1 MKVELVAYT
10 PNPEE
15 TIERAARICYD
26 SKTGDYEKRKKFL
39 SGLIKSGHT
48 STIEHASATFK
59 FSEVSRALT
68 HELVRHRLF
77 SFSQRSQRYCKEDGF
92 GYVIPGSIKYNLT
105 KREDENGDCDDTDS
119 FDTKYVWFMEQIKAL
134 YNEMVAAGIPKEDA
148 RYILPNACYTE
159 IFVSG
164 NFREW
169 RHFLE
174 LRLSPRAQWEIRQ
187 LAHMVLDELYKV
199 APIIF
204 QDLIDKYEIEK
215 DESRASENRKQ

>member
-1 MKVELVAYT
+1 MKAELVAYT

-59 FSEVSRALT
+59 ISEVSRALT

-77 SFSQRSQRYCKEDGF
+77 SFSQRSQRYCFEDNP
-92 GYVIPGSIKYNLT
+92 GYVVPNTIQDNPGLKDKYMKL
-105 KREDENGDCDDTDS
+105 
-119 FDTKYVWFMEQIKAL
+119 L
-134 YNEMVAAGIPKEDA
+134 NEVQDVYKEFVNAGVPKEDA
-148 RYILPNACYTE
+148 RYVLPNACYTE

-199 APIIF
+199 APIVF
-204 QDLIDKYEIEK
+204 QDLKDKY
-215 DESRASENRKQ
+215 DTQENV

>member
-1 MKVELVAYT
+1 MKAELVAYT

-77 SFSQRSQRYCKEDGF
+77 SFSQRSQRYCFEDNP
-92 GYVIPGSIKYNLT
+92 GYVVPDTIQDNLEL
-105 KREDENGDCDDTDS
+105 RE
-119 FDTKYVWFMEQIKAL
+119 KYVKL
-134 YNEMVAAGIPKEDA
+134 LNEVQNVYKEFVNSGVPKEDA
-148 RYILPNACYTE
+148 RYVLPNACYTE

-174 LRLSPRAQWEIRQ
+174 LRLSPRAQWEIRE
-187 LAHMVLDELYKV
+187 LAHLVLNELYKI
-199 APIIF
+199 APIVF
-204 QDLIDKYEIEK
+204 QDLKDKY
-215 DESRASENRKQ
+215 DGPESAE

>member
-1 MKVELVAYT
+1 MKAELVAYT

-15 TIERAARICYD
+15 TIEKAARICYN
-26 SKTGDYEKRKKFL
+26 SQCGDYEKRKKFL

-77 SFSQRSQRYCKEDGF
+77 SFSQRSQRYCNEDGF
-92 GYVIPGSIKYNLT
+92 GYVVPDTIKEKLKT
-105 KREDENGDCDDTDS
+105 KSVENPLVDS
-119 FDTKYVWFMEQIKAL
+119 VSVTYESVFKNFMQKAKDL
-134 YNEMVAAGIPKEDA
+134 YNEMVAAGVPKEDA
-148 RYILPNACYTE
+148 RYILPNACHTE

-174 LRLSPRAQWEIRQ
+174 LRLSPRAQWEIRE
-187 LAHMVLDELYKV
+187 LAHLVLNELYKV
-199 APIIF
+199 APIVF
-204 QDLIDKYEIEK
+204 QDLKDKYEN
-215 DESRASENRKQ
+215 S

>member
-1 MKVELVAYT
+1 MKAELVAYT

-77 SFSQRSQRYCKEDGF
+77 SFSQRSQRYCSEDGF
-92 GYVIPGSIKYNLT
+92 GTVIPESLKKSDY
-105 KREDENGDCDDTDS
+105 EVE
-119 FDTKYVWFMEQIKAL
+119 FKAL
-134 YNEMVAAGIPKEDA
+134 MKEIEEVYNDMVADGVPKEDA

-174 LRLSPRAQWEIRQ
+174 LRLSPRAQWEIRE
-187 LAHMVLDELYKV
+187 LAHLVLNELYKV
-199 APIIF
+199 APIVF
-204 QDLIDKYEIEK
+204 QDLKDKY
-215 DESRASENRKQ
+215 DGPESAE

>member
-1 MKVELVAYT
+1 MKAELVVYT

-77 SFSQRSQRYCKEDGF
+77 SFSQRSQRYCLEDNAGYAVPSTFEKDLQLRAKYIQMMSNIQYLYKEL
-92 GYVIPGSIKYNLT
+92 I
-105 KREDENGDCDDTDS
+105 DS
-119 FDTKYVWFMEQIKAL
+119 
-134 YNEMVAAGIPKEDA
+134 GIPKEDA

-187 LAHMVLDELYKV
+187 LAHMVLDGLYKV
-199 APIIF
+199 APIVF
-204 QDLIDKYEIEK
+204 QDLKDKYET
-215 DESRASENRKQ
+215 RENA

>member
-1 MKVELVAYT
+1 MKAELIAYT

-77 SFSQRSQRYCKEDGF
+77 SFSQRSQRYCFEDNP
-92 GYVIPGSIKYNLT
+92 GYVVPDTIQDNLEL
-105 KREDENGDCDDTDS
+105 RE
-119 FDTKYVWFMEQIKAL
+119 KYVKL
-134 YNEMVAAGIPKEDA
+134 LNEVQNVYKEFVNSGVPKEDA
-148 RYILPNACYTE
+148 RYVLPNACYTE

-187 LAHMVLDELYKV
+187 LAHLVLNELYKV

-204 QDLIDKYEIEK
+204 QDLKDKY
-215 DESRASENRKQ
+215 DGPESAE

>member
-1 MKVELVAYT
+1 MKAELVAYT

-77 SFSQRSQRYCKEDGF
+77 SFSQRSQRYCNEDGF
-92 GYVIPGSIKYNLT
+92 NFVIPPSIIESHTIKNIDGSITDVSTRWDHIISEIRSFYN
-105 KREDENGDCDDTDS
+105 D
-119 FDTKYVWFMEQIKAL
+119 
-134 YNEMVAAGIPKEDA
+134 MVAAGVPKEDA

-187 LAHMVLDELYKV
+187 LAHLVLNELYKV
-199 APIIF
+199 APIVF
-204 QDLIDKYEIEK
+204 QDLKDKY
-215 DESRASENRKQ
+215 DGSESAE

>member
-1 MKVELVAYT
+1 MKVELIAYT

-15 TIERAARICYD
+15 TIEKAARICYN
-26 SKTGDYEKRKKFL
+26 SQCGDYEKRKKFL

-77 SFSQRSQRYCKEDGF
+77 SFSQRSQRYCSEDKAGF
-92 GYVIPGSIKYNLT
+92 VIPDTIKENDRFSKEYSDLIDRITNLY
-105 KREDENGDCDDTDS
+105 ED
-119 FDTKYVWFMEQIKAL
+119 
-134 YNEMVAAGIPKEDA
+134 MVNLGKIPKEDA
-148 RYILPNACYTE
+148 RYILPNACHTE

-187 LAHMVLDELYKV
+187 LAHLVLNDLYNV
-199 APIIF
+199 APIVF
-204 QDLIDKYEIEK
+204 QDLIDKYETKNE
-215 DESRASENRKQ
+215 Q

>member
-77 SFSQRSQRYCKEDGF
+77 SFSQRSQRYCNEDGF
-92 GYVIPGSIKYNLT
+92 GYVIPDTIKEKLKT
-105 KREDENGDCDDTDS
+105 KSVENPLVDS
-119 FDTKYVWFMEQIKAL
+119 VSVTYESVFKNFMQKAKDL
-134 YNEMVAAGIPKEDA
+134 YNEMVAAGVPKEDA

-187 LAHMVLDELYKV
+187 LAHLVLNELYKV
-199 APIIF
+199 APIVF
-204 QDLIDKYEIEK
+204 QDLKDKY
-215 DESRASENRKQ
+215 DGPESAE

>member
-1 MKVELVAYT
+1 MKAELISYT

-15 TIERAARICYD
+15 TIEKAARICYD
-26 SKTGDYEKRKKFL
+26 SKAGDYEKRKKFL

-77 SFSQRSQRYCKEDGF
+77 SFSQRSQRYCSEDGF
-92 GYVIPGSIKYNLT
+92 EVVFPESIQNAKIRTIAHGTGVNGC
-105 KREDENGDCDDTDS
+105 DEL
-119 FDTKYVWFMEQIKAL
+119 MEIAAVDKWNSL
-134 YNEMVAAGIPKEDA
+134 MSKIEEFYNEMVAAGIPKEDA

-204 QDLIDKYEIEK
+204 QDLKDKYDGTEAAE
-215 DESRASENRKQ
+215 

>member
-1 MKVELVAYT
+1 MNVELVTYT

-15 TIERAARICYD
+15 TIERAARICYN
-26 SKTGDYEKRKKFL
+26 SECGDYEKRKKFL

-59 FSEVSRALT
+59 ISEVSRALT

-77 SFSQRSQRYCKEDGF
+77 SFSQRSQRYCNEDGF
-92 GYVIPGSIKYNLT
+92 KLVLPQSVVAAYVFEKNGTTTHIPMKWNKIVSEIQ
-105 KREDENGDCDDTDS
+105 E
-119 FDTKYVWFMEQIKAL
+119 F
-134 YNEMVAAGIPKEDA
+134 YNEMVEAGVPKEDA
-148 RYILPNACYTE
+148 RYILPNACCTE

-164 NFREW
+164 NFREY

-174 LRLSPRAQWEIRQ
+174 LRLSPRAQWEIRE
-187 LAHMVLDELYKV
+187 LAHLILQELYKV

-204 QDLIDKYEIEK
+204 QDLMDKYETK
-215 DESRASENRKQ
+215 SDEQQQ